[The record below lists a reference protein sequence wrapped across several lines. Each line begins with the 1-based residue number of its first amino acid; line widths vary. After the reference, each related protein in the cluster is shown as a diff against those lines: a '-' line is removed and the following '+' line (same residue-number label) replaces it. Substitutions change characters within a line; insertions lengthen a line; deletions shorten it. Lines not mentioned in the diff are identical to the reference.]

1 MTKRRKITAFFLCV
15 LVALLLAW
23 TAFRHWEGGRGDSPP
38 GHYLSYVRSP
48 SAQTDK
54 LIVFVHGF
62 GSDAKSAWTSDR
74 TGAYWPQLMSNDSA
88 LSSYAV
94 LTASYRSPRL
104 RLGASIE
111 QTAEGLGMA
120 LKDEGVY
127 TRFSQIIFIAHSMG
141 GLVVRRM
148 LVLLHNSG
156 DDAAL
161 QRVGAVFFFA
171 TPTSG
176 ARLANLSDWISLNPQ
191 ARDLETSDVNTFL
204 QSLDNDW
211 EDLLRQ
217 RSLRTLGHPQVFCA
231 YELQRTRVALWTYA
245 KVVPELYSK
254 TTCDEVPLG
263 FDRDHFTLVKPDDAQ
278 DDVYKWTRVRLL
290 GLRKRIGQVM
300 WNGGE
305 TLGTLVDRL
314 QGAYR
319 DGQKVPEIVRFS
331 PHPERSISK
340 LWIPPADYKSDS
352 WGELFTTVAAD
363 HSCLAVRIVDSG
375 HIVELTQAGPVKACH
390 TRTIC
395 TTDRCS
401 QLQ

>member
-1 MTKRRKITAFFLCV
+1 MFVGL
-15 LVALLLAW
+15 LVW
-23 TAFRHWEGGRGDSPP
+23 GAFREWEGSHNDAPH

-48 SAQTDK
+48 TDQTDK

-62 GSDAKSAWTSDR
+62 GSDAKAAWTNDR
-74 TGAYWPQLMSNDSA
+74 TGAYWPQLIRNDDGD

-94 LTASYRSPRL
+94 LTASYSSPRL
-104 RLGASIE
+104 RLGATIE
-111 QTAEGLGMA
+111 QTAQALGSA

-127 TRFSQIIFIAHSMG
+127 TRFSQIIFITHSMG
-141 GLVVRRM
+141 GLIVRRM

-161 QRVGAVFFFA
+161 RRVGAVFFFA

-176 ARLANLSDWISLNPQ
+176 ARLANLGGWISLNPQ

-217 RSLRTLGHPQVFCA
+217 RSQRTEGHPQVFCS
-231 YELQRTRVALWTYA
+231 YELQRTRISLWTYV

-254 TTCDEVPLG
+254 TTCEEVPHG
-263 FDRDHFTLVKPDDAQ
+263 FDRDHFTLVKPDDDH

-290 GLRKRIGQVM
+290 GVRGRIGQVM

-319 DGQKVPEIVRFS
+319 DNHKVPEIVRFS
-331 PHPERSISK
+331 PGAERSISG
-340 LWIPPADYKSDS
+340 LWIPPADYNRDS
-352 WGELFTTVAAD
+352 WGELFKTVAVD
-363 HSCLAVRIVDSG
+363 HSCLSVKIVEPG
-375 HIVELTQAGPVKACH
+375 HIVELSQSGPVKACR

-395 TTDRCS
+395 TTDKCG
-401 QLQ
+401 QL